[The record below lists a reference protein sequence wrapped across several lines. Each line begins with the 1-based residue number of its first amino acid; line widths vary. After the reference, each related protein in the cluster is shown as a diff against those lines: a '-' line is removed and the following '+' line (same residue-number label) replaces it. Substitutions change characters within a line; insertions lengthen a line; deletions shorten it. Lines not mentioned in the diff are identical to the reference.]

1 MEVENPDA
9 KLLYYMNSLS
19 RKELMEL
26 IKHSN
31 LILKNAIEKKENI
44 LMEENKTNQKKRSLC
59 QILFDY

>member
-44 LMEENKTNQKKRSLC
+44 LME
-59 QILFDY
+59 